1 MNTSVVKEA
10 EEAIDYLV
18 RLAEIT
24 DHPLDIQITELDVE
38 NYGNDDKALAD
49 FYGSLFEMYRRKAK
63 YISSV
68 TFWGVAD
75 DYSWLDNNQWRKAY
89 PFLFDA
95 NLNKKP
101 AFDSVFNF

>member
-1 MNTSVVKEA
+1 
-10 EEAIDYLV
+10 
-18 RLAEIT
+18 
-24 DHPLDIQITELDVE
+24 
-38 NYGNDDKALAD
+38 
-49 FYGSLFEMYRRKAK
+49 MYRRNAE

-75 DYSWLDNNQWRKAY
+75 DYSWLDSNQYRKAY